1 MKTEKLSSE
10 NETANCVNTLLADAP
25 FSLSEVEDVRII
37 ISAKGKNYGIVA
49 NKENCE
55 KEDLDAKQVRLA
67 LLSVILKI
75 HDIVTPALEDIDP
88 EKLKSKL

>member
-1 MKTEKLSSE
+1 MKNQNIINEEKG
-10 NETANCVNTLLADAP
+10 NDVNHVLAAAP
-25 FSLSEVEDVRII
+25 FNLSEIDDVRII

-49 NKENCE
+49 NKEKCA

-75 HDIVTPALEDIDP
+75 HDIVTPALEDINP

>member
-1 MKTEKLSSE
+1 MSTENVSKE
-10 NETANCVNTLLADAP
+10 QIGNDVNRVLAAAP
-25 FSLSEVEDVRII
+25 FTLSEVDDVRII

-49 NKENCE
+49 NKENCA

-75 HDIVTPALEDIDP
+75 HDIVTPALEDINPD
-88 EKLKSKL
+88 ELKSKL